1 MAAPPRGLR
10 QVYPRPPCVSRRVRL
25 GSPRIPSRQED
36 PMSDVS
42 RREWLAVAGG
52 LGVAATAAGGANAQ
66 GRGSADDLVRAVKG
80 ARLFD
85 LSFTWSEQSPGLGLK
100 PPHSVALKRNHP
112 KTHQKLRQAPGRR
125 RALA

>member
-10 QVYPRPPCVSRRVRL
+10 QVYPRTPCVSRRVRL

-52 LGVAATAAGGANAQ
+52 LGGAAAGGGGGEPPGPGPAGGLLRRGEG
-66 GRGSADDLVRAVKG
+66 GRPLLPVLPRGGQVAG
-80 ARLFD
+80 A
-85 LSFTWSEQSPGLGLK
+85 G
-100 PPHSVALKRNHP
+100 PHP
-112 KTHQKLRQAPGRR
+112 
-125 RALA
+125 